1 MSLLNNKPS
10 AWSIIALM
18 RTRFGRQYLW
28 LPVLSDAVQ
37 REQWDEEKVLSRI
50 RQLIHDVPIDRIRSV
65 DSKLTSAAERRF
77 GSIRKAV
84 EVAQSLGA
92 AREARKA
99 Q

>member
-37 REQWDEEKVLSRI
+37 REQWDEEKVLS
-50 RQLIHDVPIDRIRSV
+50 H
-65 DSKLTSAAERRF
+65 EY
-77 GSIRKAV
+77 GS
-84 EVAQSLGA
+84 
-92 AREARKA
+92 
-99 Q
+99 